1 MPPRPLGAVLVLIV
15 CCLAPSVERGQDGGL
30 DAATIYSQRCAT
42 CHDHATG
49 RMPTRDA
56 MRDMLPQD
64 VIFDLTFGVMQPQG
78 LGLSVQ
84 QIAALAE
91 YVTGKSPM
99 PGPQPD
105 PNANR
110 CADAGPAIGL
120 QGSAWNGWGHDVE
133 NSRFQPQPGF
143 RAADVPN
150 LTVKWVFAYP
160 GPLVGSQPTIAGGR
174 LFASSTTGLVYSLNA
189 TTGCTYWT
197 FQAESEVRS
206 AMSMG
211 VFPAGNNAK
220 TALYF
225 ADLMKANAYAVDAT
239 TGKLL
244 WKTKLDP
251 HPLARIT
258 GAPVFYGDRLYVP
271 VSAQEEGYGADS
283 TYPCCT
289 FRGSVVAL
297 DAASGRIVW
306 QAHPIQEQPRPFKK
320 SADGV
325 QMYGPAGAAVWSAP
339 TVDAKRGLIYVGTG
353 DSYTD
358 IPTEATDAIVA
369 IDMKTGAIRW
379 INQVTSHDNYLY
391 GCNTPGKGIC
401 PDPVG
406 PDYDF
411 GSSPLLQTKA
421 DGKQVILAGQKSGFV
436 YALDPDNDGR
446 ILWKVQAGP
455 GSMGG
460 GVEWGLAAD
469 ANAVYVPIANR
480 ANSSLSALQIAEGQI
495 VWHQPAPAGDCS
507 WGKKGCSGVE
517 SAAPTAIPGV
527 LFEGAADGHLRAY
540 STNDG
545 SIVWDFDTAQSY
557 DGVNGVV
564 AHGGS
569 IGTSG
574 PTIANGMLYVNSG
587 EGRFSGHRG
596 NALIAFSVNG
606 K

>member
-1 MPPRPLGAVLVLIV
+1 MRSSLDGLLLLI
-15 CCLAPSVERGQDGGL
+15 CCCVSFSTARAQDH
-30 DAATIYSQRCAT
+30 DAGPAAIYTQRCAT

-49 RMPTRDA
+49 RMPSREA
-56 MRDMLPQD
+56 MRDMMPQD

-78 LGLSVQ
+78 LGLSAQ
-84 QIAALAE
+84 EIAALAE
-91 YVTGKSPM
+91 YLTGKSAV

-110 CADAGPAIGL
+110 CTDSGQPIHL
-120 QGSAWNGWGHDVE
+120 DGSEWNGWGRDVE

-143 RAADVPN
+143 AAADVPN
-150 LTVKWVFAYP
+150 LKVKWVFAYP
-160 GPLVGSQPTIAGGR
+160 GPLVGSQPTVAGGR
-174 LFASSTTGLVYSLNA
+174 VFASSTTGLVYSLNA
-189 TTGCTYWT
+189 KTGCTYWT

-206 AMSMG
+206 AMSVG
-211 VFPAGNNAK
+211 AFPGGHAT

-225 ADLMKANAYAVDAT
+225 ADLMKANAYALDTV

-258 GAPVFYGDRLYVP
+258 GAPVFYGDRLFVP
-271 VSAQEEGYGADS
+271 VSAQEEGYGADQS
-283 TYPCCT
+283 YPCCT

-297 DAASGRIVW
+297 DAGTGKIMW
-306 QAHPIQEQPRPFKK
+306 QTHPIQDEPRPFKK

-339 TVDAKRGLIYVGTG
+339 TVDVKRGLIYVGTG

-358 IPTEATDAIVA
+358 ITTNATDAIVA
-369 IDMKTGAIRW
+369 IDMKTGDIRW
-379 INQVTSHDNYLY
+379 INQVTPHDNYLY
-391 GCNTPGKGIC
+391 GCDTPGKGIC

-411 GSSPLLQTKA
+411 GSSPVLHTQP
-421 DGKQVILAGQKSGFV
+421 DGKQIILAAQKSGFV
-436 YALDPDNDGR
+436 YALDPDSGGKT
-446 ILWKVQAGP
+446 LWKVQAGP

-460 GVEWGLAAD
+460 GIEWGIADDGEAAF
-469 ANAVYVPIANR
+469 VPIANR
-480 ANSSLSALQIAEGQI
+480 ANSSLTALRTSDGQTI
-495 VWHQPAPAGDCS
+495 WHKAAPPGDCS
-507 WGKKGCSGVE
+507 WGKKGCAGVE
-517 SAAPTAIPGV
+517 SAAPTAIRGIV
-527 LFEGAADGHLRAY
+527 FSGATDGHLRAY
-540 STNDG
+540 SAADG

-557 DGVNGVV
+557 DAVNGVV

-574 PTIANGMLYVNSG
+574 PTITNGMLYVNSG
-587 EGRFSGHRG
+587 EGRFAGHRG

-606 K
+606 R